1 MTNTVLFAHLIEGYN
16 KLAFTHNYIYGF
28 CFQNM
33 VYMVKATAED
43 MPFVL
48 KLDKAS
54 RGAGYALRFK
64 PNKAQKTFLLA
75 KGATAIC
82 SKEFFEA
89 TVKESKYNRGEIFE
103 KMVTEFYGQVWE
115 KDNIPF
121 TDDGDLT
128 VDGVAYQIKFE
139 KATFTNEKSLARMM
153 QHPCKIF
160 LDKIIKIVYNLYIER
175 RYGTWVQ
182 IKRFFMGKN
191 IGIPI
196 IKQKLFLLPAE
207 TMELVLGAKQT
218 ENISILE
225 KINKH

>member
-82 SKEFFEA
+82 SKEFFEV

-103 KMVTEFYGQVWE
+103 KMVTEFYGQTWE
-115 KDNIPF
+115 KDNVPF

-128 VDGVAYQIKFE
+128 VNGVAYQIKFE

-160 LDKIIKIVYNLYIER
+160 LDKIIKIVYNLYIGR
-175 RYGTWVQ
+175 RY
-182 IKRFFMGKN
+182 
-191 IGIPI
+191 
-196 IKQKLFLLPAE
+196 E
-207 TMELVLGAKQT
+207 T
-218 ENISILE
+218 
-225 KINKH
+225 